1 MLASWWLKK
10 FIIISLRESF
20 SSIESF
26 HCWLRWIRGIS
37 IVCFIISGFF
47 HSFLGFLC
55 PWGICLWVIPAFS
68 YFFLFFLSF
77 FLWIIIFLGFVF
89 KAPIF
94 WNSFF
99 IFIFHTLLLL
109 LTFASSKIFFAF
121 IILQTLPNN
130 IPKKHLLKILSCA
143 DDCYY
148 FASTLET
155 WG

>member
-26 HCWLRWIRGIS
+26 HCLLRWIRGIS

-68 YFFLFFLSF
+68 YVFLFFLSF

-89 KAPIF
+89 
-94 WNSFF
+94 N
-99 IFIFHTLLLL
+99 TLLLL